1 MAPALPPEWELPRM
15 RYSLNFED
23 TDRNTDDAY
32 SDTGKLHL
40 PYVGKSEFFDAKFY
54 PYNPPGSNPVFAAEG
69 ALNCSCTWARD
80 PVTERALLCVA
91 GRDAKVKVYNIHD
104 GKAVT
109 SFVGHGGEI
118 NDLATSPINP
128 HLLVSASDDTTV
140 RLWSL
145 DPIHKKQP
153 CVCLLGGEGH
163 SWNLLSVAFHDTGRY
178 VISAGHDQV
187 INLWTLPDIPNEHL
201 DVPIIVHF
209 PHFSTSEIHTG
220 LIDCVSFYGD
230 LILSRACLED
240 LIVLWRIE
248 GFDSTAKPPSPEQ
261 APSNQD
267 TTKLTRSA
275 FLPPSITSAPT
286 AESVNSSSAEPVAVS
301 THPYTR
307 LLQLHTPGCGP
318 QFFMRF
324 GLFNLAGHHPVL
336 AFCNATAKIFF
347 WDLTC
352 FSVYRQF
359 MTDNLRRE
367 RQKSATGQA
376 GARPV
381 PRPPWMRIVAPR
393 KRPTEN
399 SGANGNNVGANTL
412 FSAGGRRLRDT
423 HSELGLMERAGAGEG
438 SERDSSVASF
448 AVGSGGLATS
458 GAAASVAVSMVEST
472 AASTTGPA
480 AVKGTATTAS
490 AGATPKG
497 RSAVGYSITDMYN
510 QETLDDWNSKYN
522 TNDPHT
528 LVKAHKTET
537 TKGLSAV
544 GRQVAW
550 SPEGEW
556 CVVVGSNSR
565 IMILQRWANSET
577 SHPAEESE

>member
-1 MAPALPPEWELPRM
+1 MAPAVPSEWDMPRL

-23 TDRNTDDAY
+23 TKSNAEDAN
-32 SDTGKLHL
+32 SDT
-40 PYVGKSEFFDAKFY
+40 EFFDVKFY
-54 PYNPPGSNPVFAAEG
+54 PYNPPGSNPVFAAVSKRHTKDTNPCEIIRVIRDEDEG
-69 ALNCSCTWARD
+69 ALNCSCTWALD
-80 PVTERALLCVA
+80 PETERALLCVA

-104 GKAVT
+104 GEAVT

-118 NDLATSPINP
+118 NDLATSPTNP
-128 HLLVSASDDTTV
+128 HLIVSASDDTTV

-145 DPIHKKQP
+145 DPVHKKQP

-187 INLWTLPDIPNEHL
+187 INLWTLPDIPNEHVE
-201 DVPIIVHF
+201 VPIIVHF

-220 LIDCVSFYGD
+220 LIDCVAFYGD

-240 LIVLWRIE
+240 VIVLWRIE
-248 GFDSTAKPPSPEQ
+248 GFDSTAEPPSPEQ

-275 FLPPSITSAPT
+275 FHVPLITSP
-286 AESVNSSSAEPVAVS
+286 SAVASANANAVAS
-301 THPYTR
+301 TTPQYTR

-324 GLFNLAGHHPVL
+324 GLFNVAGHHPML
-336 AFCNATAKIFF
+336 AFCNASAKIFF
-347 WDLTC
+347 WDFTC
-352 FSVYRQF
+352 FSAYRQF
-359 MTDNLRRE
+359 MTANYRRE
-367 RQKSATGQA
+367 RL
-376 GARPV
+376 GARPGGAELDEGPV
-381 PRPPWMRIVAPR
+381 PRPPWMRIVVPR
-393 KRPTEN
+393 KRPIGNGGNTN
-399 SGANGNNVGANTL
+399 SSGTIGTNNP
-412 FSAGGRRLRDT
+412 GGRRLRDAANGPGL
-423 HSELGLMERAGAGEG
+423 LGAVARDGDG
-438 SERDSSVASF
+438 SDRESSVVSGAQGVPGAAS
-448 AVGSGGLATS
+448 AATPTATS
-458 GAAASVAVSMVEST
+458 ST
-472 AASTTGPA
+472 
-480 AVKGTATTAS
+480 S

-497 RSAVGYSITDMYN
+497 RSAVGYRLSDLYN

-522 TNDPHT
+522 ANDPHV
-528 LVKAHKTET
+528 LVKAHKAET

-544 GRQVAW
+544 GRQAAW

-565 IMILQRWANSET
+565 VMILQRWAKSDP
-577 SHPAEESE
+577 SHPVDEAE